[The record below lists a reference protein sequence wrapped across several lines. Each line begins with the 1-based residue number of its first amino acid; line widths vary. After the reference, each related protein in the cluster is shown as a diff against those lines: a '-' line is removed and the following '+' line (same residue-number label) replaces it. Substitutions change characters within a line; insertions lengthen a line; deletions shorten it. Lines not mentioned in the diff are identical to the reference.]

1 MQHVHLEMSRKR
13 QAIGSP
19 DDVRGRWPGRWQAG
33 AAKRFRNRY
42 SEQYPRGSEM
52 SLALYGP
59 SYKEASAGQKDA
71 RKALRFKGPGDYKSL
86 WKKARK
92 YVPRGVGAIAG
103 YAYGGASGARQG
115 WSTGGKVSKAIGW
128 GDYSFNQI
136 TSGPADMNPHQTI
149 HHVSSSHKDLSGD
162 ILYSNTEFV
171 RNIYVTGPTSGAG
184 TSSFQLES
192 LPLNP
197 ALQATFPFLSQ
208 IAQNFE
214 LYEFQGLMFQY
225 KPTSGNYGNSNSNAL
240 GKVVMTTNY
249 DPDAANFANTIVMEN
264 YDYACST
271 LPSSGCVHGIE
282 CKPSQRSVNQMYTRT
297 GSGGKDLVFTDI
309 GNFQIATEGIP
320 FGAANQEAL
329 IGELWVTYT
338 VKLSRAKMEQSTGNT
353 ILHGAFQGSV
363 GTDFGAKTWSA
374 DSNNTLLV
382 SSTTPQNLEIQ
393 FVDNSSTA
401 LDIVFG
407 PSWQGKTVLICGYSD
422 TTITNLFNMN
432 ISTVTNGSVVDD
444 FNAYNGTSNN
454 CMASVIAFDGS
465 YVGTATVQLDTSQA
479 PSGTQIDRIAIT
491 LVDPNFSISVNS

>member
-1 MQHVHLEMSRKR
+1 MSRKR

-19 DDVRGRWPGRWQAG
+19 DEVRGKWPGKWQAG

-59 SYKEASAGQKDA
+59 SYKEASIGQKDA
-71 RKALRFKGPGDYKSL
+71 RKALRFKGPGDYKSM

-103 YAYGGASGARQG
+103 YAYGGASGAKSG
-115 WSTGGKVSKAIGW
+115 WDRGAHLSKAFGW

-136 TSGPADMNPHQTI
+136 TSGPASMNPHQNV
-149 HHVSSSHKDLSGD
+149 HHLSSSTKDLSGD
-162 ILYSNTEFV
+162 IIYSNTEFV

-197 ALQATFPFLSQ
+197 ALQTTFPFLSQ
-208 IAQNFE
+208 LAQNFE
-214 LYEFQGLMFQY
+214 LFEFQGLMFQY
-225 KPTSGNYGNSNSNAL
+225 KPTSGNYGNSNSNSL
-240 GKVVMTTNY
+240 GKVVMCTNY
-249 DPDAANFANTIVMEN
+249 DPDAATFANTIVMEN

-271 LPSSGCVHGIE
+271 LPSSGCVHGVE
-282 CKPSQRSVNQMYTRT
+282 CKPSQRSVNQLYTRT
-297 GSGGKDLVFTDI
+297 GTSSKDLVFTDL

-374 DSNNTLLV
+374 DSNNTISV
-382 SSTTPQNLEIQ
+382 SSASPQNLEIQ
-393 FVDNSSTA
+393 FVDNDSTN

-407 PSWQGKTVLICGYSD
+407 SSWQGKTILVTGYSD
-422 TTITNLFNMN
+422 TTITNLFVLN
-432 ISTVTNGSVVDD
+432 ISTVTNATVIDD
-444 FNAYNGTSNN
+444 FNTYNGTSN
-454 CMASVIAFDGS
+454 CTMASVVKFDGAF
-465 YVGTATVQLDTSQA
+465 VGTSTVTVSTNQA
-479 PSGTQIDRIAIT
+479 PSGTQIDRLAIT
-491 LVDPNFSISVNS
+491 VVDPDFSISVNS